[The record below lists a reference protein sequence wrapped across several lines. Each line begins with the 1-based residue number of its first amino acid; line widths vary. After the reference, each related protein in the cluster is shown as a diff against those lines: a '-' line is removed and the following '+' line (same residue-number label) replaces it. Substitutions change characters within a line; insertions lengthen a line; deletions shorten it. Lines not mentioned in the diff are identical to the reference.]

1 MRSCGFEWALGGVAL
16 LLVSC
21 GGGSGQTDGGGRGGS
36 GAAGGASGHAGG
48 TGGGSASCPTVSPC
62 GGNIV
67 GTWKVT
73 QTCITETAD
82 LSKECTGGAGTS
94 ASANITLMFSGTV
107 TYNADGT
114 YTSALTGT
122 DMGQEHYSE
131 RVRPPRAHVRSD
143 RSGGDRRGFGQLLD
157 RHRRNVQLR
166 RRGSA
171 DLHQQHTRNLLD
183 LGQHADHHARQH
195 AVRGLLLRARQRPL
209 HNPRVRGRR
218 RNFHGRLRLDQTV
231 ASPPAAP
238 RKPRAFPPE

>member
-1 MRSCGFEWALGGVAL
+1 MRRCGFEWALGGVAL

-21 GGGSGQTDGGGRGGS
+21 GDGSGQTDGGGRGGS

-82 LSKECTGGAGTS
+82 LSNECTGGAGTS
-94 ASANITLMFSGTV
+94 ASANVALMFSGTV

-122 DMGQEHYSE
+122 DMGQEHYS
-131 RVRPPRAHVRSD
+131 
-143 RSGGDRRGFGQLLD
+143 SGCAPLGLTCAQIGQEVIDGGSVSCSTDTAGTCNCDSVVPLTSTNNTPGTYSTSGDTLTTTPGSMPSGASYC
-157 RHRRNVQLR
+157 VQ
-166 RRGSA
+166 GSVLYIIPGA
-171 DLHQQHTRNLLD
+171 GDGGVTFTGDFVLTR
-183 LGQHADHHARQH
+183 Q
-195 AVRGLLLRARQRPL
+195 
-209 HNPRVRGRR
+209 
-218 RNFHGRLRLDQTV
+218 
-231 ASPPAAP
+231 
-238 RKPRAFPPE
+238 